1 MFNDSRRGTVLI
13 KRKTF
18 DIPGMKIHPEA
29 KGNLPFNFH
38 ASSRRIVIVDRP
50 LVSTFFET
58 GEKGINWMVL
68 GGRGGP
74 IKILHLR
81 RAFQDK

>member
-1 MFNDSRRGTVLI
+1 
-13 KRKTF
+13 
-18 DIPGMKIHPEA
+18 MKIHPEA

-58 GEKGINWMVL
+58 VRRGLIGWFWGAEGEAN
-68 GGRGGP
+68 
-74 IKILHLR
+74 
-81 RAFQDK
+81 

>member
-1 MFNDSRRGTVLI
+1 
-13 KRKTF
+13 
-18 DIPGMKIHPEA
+18 MKIHPEA

-81 RAFQDK
+81 TKRIASCFSR

>member
-1 MFNDSRRGTVLI
+1 
-13 KRKTF
+13 
-18 DIPGMKIHPEA
+18 MKIHPEA

-58 GEKGINWMVL
+58 DEKGINWMVL

>member
-1 MFNDSRRGTVLI
+1 
-13 KRKTF
+13 
-18 DIPGMKIHPEA
+18 MKIHPEA